1 MRLKIFKNFFV
12 TTACIFFITLT
23 LLFVIMSFVLSGYIT
38 ETKKDLLNKTVL
50 SVGELIEEEADKET
64 LGQNISTVSKINDVD
79 IFISDYLGNIVI
91 CSCAEFE
98 SENHCEHCSSPI
110 DKDIL
115 SGIDVVGGFSI
126 STMNGRFERLSYV
139 WSREIVKPAENSG
152 VFLFVT
158 ASTVTATE
166 MLSLL
171 FRIYAISALIPLILM
186 FFAEYILTYRLTK
199 PLKYMSVAARSIAKG
214 DFSKRVPVM
223 SEDEIGELSVL
234 FNRMTDALAKNESVR
249 RNFVSNISHEL
260 KTPMTTIGGFIDG
273 IIDGTIDE
281 SRRDYY
287 LKIVSDEVKRLSR
300 LVSSMLSI
308 AKLESDDRVL
318 NPSEFDFAELILSV
332 VVSMEQRITDKSLTV
347 EGLDRLSHTLVY
359 ADKDLI
365 YQVVYNLVDN
375 AVKYSTEKGR
385 IVFSAHRIADKLSF
399 AIGNDGVG
407 IPEADIPHI
416 FERFYKTDKSRSGN
430 KDSLGLGLYI
440 SKTIVDL
447 HDGEISVSSDDN
459 GFVRFEVSLPVNNK
473 NKIQESF
480 NG

>member
-1 MRLKIFKNFFV
+1 MKLKIFKNFFV
-12 TTACIFFITLT
+12 TTACMFFVTLT
-23 LLFVIMSFVLSGYIT
+23 LLFLIMSFVFSGYIT
-38 ETKKDLLNKTVL
+38 DSKKELLFKTID
-50 SVGELIEEEADKET
+50 SVEEVTLEDADYDT
-64 LGQNISTVSKINDVD
+64 FRQNIHTISKINDIR
-79 IFISDYLGNIVI
+79 IFIVDPNGNVVI
-91 CSCAEFE
+91 CSCENYD
-98 SENHCEHCSSPI
+98 SEDKCEHCASRLDI
-110 DKDIL
+110 EIL
-115 SGIDVVGGFSI
+115 SQIGFEPDFNISDLGGWMGS
-126 STMNGRFERLSYV
+126 LSYV
-139 WSREIVKPAENSG
+139 SAKGISNGAGASG
-152 VFLFVT
+152 YLFAT
-158 ASTVTATE
+158 ASTVSATE
-166 MLSLL
+166 MLELL
-171 FRIYAISALIPLILM
+171 FRIYALSAVIPLILM

-199 PLKYMSVAARSIAKG
+199 PLKSMAVAARSIAKG

-281 SRRDYY
+281 QRRDYY

-300 LVSSMLSI
+300 LVSSMLSV
-308 AKLESDDRVL
+308 ARLESDEREL

-332 VVSMEQRITDKSLTV
+332 VVSMEQRITEKSLSIL
-347 EGLDRLSHTLVY
+347 GLESLSHTLVT
-359 ADKDLI
+359 ADMDLI

-375 AVKYSTEKGR
+375 AVKYSNDSGK
-385 IVFSAHRIADKLSF
+385 IVFSAHRIADEMILTV
-399 AIGNDGVG
+399 GNDSAG

-447 HDGEISVSSDDN
+447 HDGEISVSSKEN
-459 GFVRFEVSLPVNNK
+459 GFVEFKVRLPIK
-473 NKIQESF
+473 REIKK
-480 NG
+480 